1 MIKISHNPESP
12 RGDRGNG
19 PETRPRGERNGCTPK
34 PVNRPKGTHALQG
47 GEEVRAFVL
56 VIGYGLGGVSY
67 FTERT
72 GVDPVLFYVAGS
84 FIMLSIMAVSD
95 DLMWRPDFDHWMG
108 TLPYVLLSP
117 VKRVYRYIAI
127 PLPRLTL
134 ILLLGLAGVVPV
146 FTLMHGL
153 GGLVEALLVIG
164 IGALASLS
172 FIPVSLLV
180 MGLLYRSTG
189 ENWRVLN
196 IVRPLLMVLT
206 GVYYPRY
213 MMPWVARLVTY
224 LIPPSNSV
232 EAVQRLLATLV
243 VDEYSWMLIGLTVAL
258 AVIYLPIGVRSVL
271 KWESKLLKAGVKTE

>member
-1 MIKISHNPESP
+1 MGRRP
-12 RGDRGNG
+12 G
-19 PETRPRGERNGCTPK
+19 PGVNKTDVPPNLPTLTRARTL
-34 PVNRPKGTHALQG
+34 ALQG

-117 VKRVYRYIAI
+117 VKRMYRYIAI

-134 ILLLGLAGVVPV
+134 VLLLGLVSVVPV

-224 LIPPSNSV
+224 LIPSSNSV
-232 EAVQRLLATLV
+232 EAVQRLLATLG

-271 KWESKLLKAGVKTE
+271 KWEGKLLKAGVKTE